1 MKSKFPFLELTGTP
15 RERGRAHGE
24 SLRSQIHEALS
35 QWFDELE
42 RATEVRA
49 PEYLAA
55 FLTGTRFKTAIQR
68 WTPDLW
74 DEIEGLGEGA
84 DVDLNTMFAWQL
96 MDEEW
101 WYRKERLTPAVTLS
115 HCSAVGVFG
124 KGGTTLLA
132 QNMDIYTHTDGYQTL
147 LHIKDED
154 KESLVFTFAGFL
166 GLTGLN
172 NCPVGVCC
180 NTLSA
185 LNHSVD
191 GLPVAFIIRHILSQK
206 SRADA
211 VAFVRQ
217 VNHASGQN
225 YLIGDKVGIQDFE
238 CSANRVCEY
247 VPGESATRIYHTN
260 HPLVNDDYG
269 EPRAAS
275 SINTP
280 VPTNSEIR
288 YNLVEKGL
296 VAAPQVDVKTIESIL
311 STRPVCVERGD
322 RGDLFTAGSLI
333 MSLGSPPDLLFAPG
347 PPSMK
352 EYHSFSFS

>member
-1 MKSKFPFLELTGTP
+1 METKFAFLELNGSP

-24 SLRSQIHEALS
+24 ALRLQIHAALA

-42 RATEVRA
+42 RVTEVHA

-55 FLTGTRFKTAIQR
+55 FLTGTRFKPAIQR

-84 DVDLNTMFAWQL
+84 SVDFNTMFAWQL

-101 WYRKERLTPAVTLS
+101 WYRKERFALAATLNR
-115 HCSAVGVFG
+115 CSALGVFG
-124 KGGTTLLA
+124 EGGAPLLA

-147 LHIKDED
+147 LHIKDGDAEA
-154 KESLVFTFAGFL
+154 LVFTFAGFL

-172 NCPVGVCC
+172 NYSLGVCC
-180 NTLSA
+180 NTLAA
-185 LNHSVD
+185 LNHSAE
-191 GLPVAFIIRHILSQK
+191 GLPVAFIIRHILAQK
-206 SRADA
+206 SRDDA
-211 VAFVRQ
+211 VAFVRE
-217 VNHASGQN
+217 VKHASGQN
-225 YLIGDKVGIQDFE
+225 YLIGDKDGIQDLE

-247 VPGESATRIYHTN
+247 LPGEGATRIYHTN
-260 HPLVNDDYG
+260 HPLVNDDYF
-269 EPRAAS
+269 EPRVPS
-275 SINTP
+275 SINTSA
-280 VPTNSEIR
+280 PTNSEIR
-288 YNLVEKGL
+288 YNIVEQRL
-296 VAAPQVDVKTIESIL
+296 NATSQVDVTTVQSIL

-347 PPSMK
+347 PPSSK
-352 EYHSFSFS
+352 AYQSFTFR